1 MNALA
6 RTSQA
11 YELPS
16 AWRRRWVRHT
26 PDFSCARPA
35 YSTPSVAVNPASI
48 RWVTSSLRCPFA
60 KCTNSRPCAAMKW
73 WMSATNALLIG
84 SISAVEAYTL
94 PRWPVKN
101 PATPPP

>member
-11 YELPS
+11 QELPS
-16 AWRRRWVRHT
+16 AWWRRWVRHT
-26 PDFSCARPA
+26 FGFSWARPA
-35 YSTPSVAVNPASI
+35 DSTPSEPVKSASI
-48 RWVTSSLRCPFA
+48 RWVTSSLRWPFP
-60 KCTNSRPCAAMKW
+60 KCTSSSPRAAMKW
-73 WMSATNALLIG
+73 RMSATNALLIG